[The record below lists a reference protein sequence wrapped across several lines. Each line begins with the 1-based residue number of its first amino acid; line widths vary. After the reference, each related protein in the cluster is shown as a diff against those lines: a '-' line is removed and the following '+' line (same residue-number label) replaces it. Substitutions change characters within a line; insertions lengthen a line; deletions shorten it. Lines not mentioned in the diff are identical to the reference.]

1 MNFVIIFSGQ
11 GLQSIKHMQEIKDT
25 AQELGFSEQFQPL
38 INQISD
44 TGFNPAQLFD
54 NQFAQPFIFALQY
67 LRWHKINAHFPE
79 PMLLS
84 GYSLGEASAV
94 CCSMALNI
102 SAATQLISKRAM
114 LMDNL
119 CTQSG
124 LASIQGLSLTQLL
137 PLLKHTSTE
146 ISIKLNDTH
155 YIIGGTDTAIEQLID
170 CAKVNGAQQSSKLK
184 VSIPSHTSFMHDAAE
199 DFADYLQALP
209 LKNMQIPIISA
220 SDGQKYCHP
229 QQAIAILA
237 AQIDHALNWHKCMEI
252 IREYQPDAILEIGPG
267 NALTRMISSS
277 MPNVQV
283 RSFDDFSQF
292 VGVKNWLEKFI

>member
-25 AQELGFSEQFQPL
+25 AQELGLSEQFQPL
-38 INQISD
+38 IHQISD
-44 TGFNPAQLFD
+44 ADFNPAQLFD
-54 NQFAQPFIFALQY
+54 NQVAQPFIFALQY
-67 LRWHKINAHFPE
+67 LRWQKIKAHFPE

-94 CCSMALNI
+94 CCSMALDI
-102 SAATQLISKRAM
+102 SAATQLILKRAM

-124 LASIQGLSLTQLL
+124 LAAIQGLNLKQLL
-137 PLLKHTSTE
+137 PLLQHSSTE

-155 YIIGGTDTAIEQLID
+155 YIIGGTEIALEQLID
-170 CAKVNGAQQSSKLK
+170 CAKAHGAQQASKLK
-184 VSIPSHTSFMHDAAE
+184 VSIPSHTSFMQDAAE
-199 DFADYLQALP
+199 GFADYLQSLT
-209 LKNMQIPIISA
+209 LKNMHIPIISA

-229 QQAIAILA
+229 QQAITILA

-252 IREYQPDAILEIGPG
+252 IREYQPDVILEIGPG
-267 NALTRMISSS
+267 NALTRMISAT
-277 MPNVQV
+277 MPNVQA
-283 RSFDDFSQF
+283 RSFDDFSHF
-292 VGVKNWLEKFI
+292 EGVKNWLEKFI